1 MTNLWVGKRS
11 VMKIN
16 VRSGGA
22 YRRVHVC
29 RPRLP
34 GDELFEKPAQEG
46 MFWRVISREEVEAE
60 KAAERH
66 RIAEA
71 EQLRNVWWRVLLRKL
86 SIWFE

>member
-1 MTNLWVGKRS
+1 MASFWVEKRS

-22 YRRVHVC
+22 YRRVHIC

-46 MFWRVISREEVEAE
+46 MFWRVISREEAEAE
-60 KAAERH
+60 KALERRRAAAEER
-66 RIAEA
+66 RLA
-71 EQLRNVWWRVLLRKL
+71 VWWRVVLRRL
-86 SIWFE
+86 RIW

>member
-22 YRRVHVC
+22 YRRVHIC

-34 GDELFEKPAQEG
+34 GDELFEKPAQDG
-46 MFWRVISREEVEAE
+46 MFWRVISREEAEAE
-60 KAAERH
+60 KALERRRAAAEER
-66 RIAEA
+66 RLA
-71 EQLRNVWWRVLLRKL
+71 VWWRVVLRRL
-86 SIWFE
+86 RIW